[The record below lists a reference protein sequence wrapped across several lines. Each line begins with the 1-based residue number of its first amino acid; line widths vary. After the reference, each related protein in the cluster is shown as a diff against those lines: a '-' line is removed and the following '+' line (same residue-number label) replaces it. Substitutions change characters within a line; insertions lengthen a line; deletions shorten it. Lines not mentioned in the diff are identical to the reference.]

1 MYPPVSPGVRCR
13 RSQACRVPFCV
24 SKAAIL
30 VGESPADVPPGA
42 GGRIPVVAEEESE
55 RRKKSV
61 VRQHDPRNAGGCPAL
76 IRRRSDPRRRRRAGA
91 GARGSEAPRA
101 RLGGGWGGGPSGLGG
116 GGSVQR
122 GKPIAAAEGTRI
134 ATRAPPAGQTTPRS
148 GVRGGPTRG

>member
-1 MYPPVSPGVRCR
+1 MYRPVFAWCRLPAIRGLPGT
-13 RSQACRVPFCV
+13 SCV

-61 VRQHDPRNAGGCPAL
+61 VRQHDPRDAGGCRAL

-91 GARGSEAPRA
+91 GAGGSEA
-101 RLGGGWGGGPSGLGG
+101 L
-116 GGSVQR
+116 
-122 GKPIAAAEGTRI
+122 
-134 ATRAPPAGQTTPRS
+134 
-148 GVRGGPTRG
+148 